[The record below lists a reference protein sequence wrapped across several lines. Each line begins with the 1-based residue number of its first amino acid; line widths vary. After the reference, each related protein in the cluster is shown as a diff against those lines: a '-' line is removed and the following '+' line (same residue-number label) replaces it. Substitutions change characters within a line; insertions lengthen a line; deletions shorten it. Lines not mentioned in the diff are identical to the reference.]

1 MTDWTPTGAPDG
13 EALIGGDSP
22 PPAPSPLP
30 DPLPPPP
37 ALPRRPLEPDAP
49 VIGGEPPP
57 PEPQRTFYRPVSVP
71 LTPRDRPGVE
81 GAPRSPAFYVV
92 LLLALAIAGTLVF
105 LLFQLLGGGEDDV
118 EPVAPPPDVP
128 AEARIESPGAG
139 DRVTVGQ
146 ERTVVAGIVSGE
158 ALARVELLVG
168 GIVADQRFGPE
179 RTGESDWGVALTASF
194 AAAGEYDLVVR
205 AITIGGEEIASEPV
219 RVVAE
224 APVEVTPA
232 RELRGDVVAVAS
244 LRTGPGDTY
253 SQAGTLEPGDTVTVT
268 GRTRDLVWLEVER
281 GGGLW
286 VRRAAVTLDGS
297 LDLAPVRETGPAP
310 TAPATLT
317 PEPTGTA
324 TPSVT
329 ATATPAS
336 ADPDFIAVNAVLVEG
351 GALLRVTI
359 SNPSTNPFAGSIVVG
374 VSDDVPANPSEQV
387 INVSLPPN
395 GTADIDFTLD
405 PPVTDQASVNV
416 TVDPDNAIS
425 ESNEDNNATNF
436 VLAAPEAGPRLSMA
450 AGITGGL
457 LTVTIRND
465 GETLVAPTEALLT
478 VSGAG
483 ETVSRTISPL
493 VVAEGGSAT
502 FDDLAVPQSGATITI
517 RLVILGVEIAS
528 VAMPNPNAVSTPI
541 PVATPTATPAPADG

>member
-1 MTDWTPTGAPDG
+1 MNDHLPPGAPDG
-13 EALIGGDSP
+13 EPLIGGDSP
-22 PPAPSPLP
+22 PPAP
-30 DPLPPPP
+30 LPPPP
-37 ALPRRPLEPDAP
+37 AAPRRPLEPDAP
-49 VIGGEPPP
+49 VIGGEPPA
-57 PEPQRTFYRPVSVP
+57 PEPPRTFYRPAPVP
-71 LTPRDRPGVE
+71 FTPRGRRDVE
-81 GAPRSPAFYVV
+81 GAPRSPAFY
-92 LLLALAIAGTLVF
+92 LFALLAVAIAGTLIF
-105 LLFQLLGGGEDDV
+105 LLFQLLGGGEDAV
-118 EPVAPPPDVP
+118 EPVAPPPDVS
-128 AEARIESPGAG
+128 AEARIESPNAG
-139 DRVTVGQ
+139 DRMTVGQ
-146 ERTVVAGIVSGE
+146 ERTVVASIVSGE

-168 GIVADQRFGPE
+168 GIVADQRFSPE
-179 RTGESDWGVALTASF
+179 RTGESDWAVALTAEF

-205 AITIGGEEIASEPV
+205 AVTIGGEEIASEAV
-219 RVVAE
+219 RVLAE

-232 RELRGDVVAVAS
+232 RALRGRVVAVAS
-244 LRTGPGDTY
+244 LRTGPGETY

-286 VRRAAVTLDGS
+286 VRRDAVTLDGS

-310 TAPATLT
+310 TTPATLT

-324 TPSVT
+324 TAT
-329 ATATPAS
+329 ATASATPAS
-336 ADPDFIAVNAVLVEG
+336 ADPDFIAINAVLVED
-351 GALLRVTI
+351 GAVLRVTI

-405 PPVTDQASVNV
+405 PPVTEQSSVNV
-416 TVDPDNAIS
+416 TVDPDNAIA

-436 VLAAPEAGPRLSMA
+436 VLAAPEAGPRLSLA

-465 GETLVAPTEALLT
+465 GETLVAPSDALLT
-478 VSGAG
+478 VTGAG

-502 FDDLAVPQSGATITI
+502 FDDLVVPQTGATITI
-517 RLVILGVEIAS
+517 RLLVEGVEIAS
-528 VAMPNPNAVSTPI
+528 VGMPNPNAASTPT
-541 PVATPTATPAPADG
+541 PPPTATPTPADG